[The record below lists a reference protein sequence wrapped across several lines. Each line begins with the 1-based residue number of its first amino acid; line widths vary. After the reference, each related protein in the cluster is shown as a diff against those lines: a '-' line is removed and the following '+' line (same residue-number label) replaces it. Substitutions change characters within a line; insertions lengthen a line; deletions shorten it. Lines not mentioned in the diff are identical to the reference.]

1 LPLTDT
7 VGVAVGVAVAVAVVV
22 AVTVAVA
29 VTVTVG
35 VRVGTRVGVGV
46 KVGTAVG
53 VGVKVGTAVGVGVGV
68 FFAVHFGHGSQ
79 AEATI
84 SPIVART
91 TRIMVARVR
100 GTRFPPSRGCLK
112 LGAKNY
118 SIPSRGCNCRSI
130 IEGESLRWLGK
141 PHPFEAHVQLHLLRC
156 SADRRLTEWSV
167 D

>member
-1 LPLTDT
+1 
-7 VGVAVGVAVAVAVVV
+7 VAVVV

-100 GTRFPPSRGCLK
+100 GTRFPPSRRCLK
-112 LGAKNY
+112 PGAKTTA
-118 SIPSRGCNCRSI
+118 SRAAVAIADRLLKVNRYA
-130 IEGESLRWLGK
+130 GK
-141 PHPFEAHVQLHLLRC
+141 PYPFEAHVQLHLLLC
-156 SADRRLTEWSV
+156 
-167 D
+167 